1 MLVKVTCR
9 VDIDREVMEESH
21 VMKYTLIIA
30 NVNYFW
36 SQLYAR

>member
-1 MLVKVTCR
+1 
-9 VDIDREVMEESH
+9 MEESH

-36 SQLYAR
+36 SQWYAR